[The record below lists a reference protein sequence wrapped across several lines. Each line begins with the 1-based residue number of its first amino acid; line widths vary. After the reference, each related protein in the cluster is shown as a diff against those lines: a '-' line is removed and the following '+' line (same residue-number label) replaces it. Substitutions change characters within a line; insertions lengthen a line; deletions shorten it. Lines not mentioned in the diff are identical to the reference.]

1 MSVLR
6 DVLYQYDGTFD
17 GFLCC
22 IHDSYL
28 YKEIPVGFSSD
39 GDFLSLYEVRIV
51 PTQAAHSQR
60 VYRGL
65 AARSNKAAKAVY
77 RGFLTCME
85 DKELRLYAF
94 VRKVFREGDRF
105 MQNLSDPVFYPL
117 HKALRHMS
125 GELEKLRG
133 FVRFSDYNGV
143 LGAVIEPENQVLPML
158 RRHFCDRYS
167 NEAFFIFDRTHREI
181 LLYARGISRI
191 QPLERLDL
199 ATPDAEEV
207 QYRRLWKAFFETV
220 TIRERENPRC
230 QNTFLPKRYRGV
242 MTEFLPLDG
251 GVVPAEPSW
260 PQLRP

>member
-1 MSVLR
+1 
-6 DVLYQYDGTFD
+6 
-17 GFLCC
+17 
-22 IHDSYL
+22 
-28 YKEIPVGFSSD
+28 
-39 GDFLSLYEVRIV
+39 
-51 PTQAAHSQR
+51 
-60 VYRGL
+60 
-65 AARSNKAAKAVY
+65 
-77 RGFLTCME
+77 
-85 DKELRLYAF
+85 
-94 VRKVFREGDRF
+94 

-158 RRHFCDRYS
+158 RRHFCGRYS

-199 ATPDAEEV
+199 AAPDAEEV

-251 GVVPAEPSW
+251 GGVPAEPSW

>member
-1 MSVLR
+1 MR
-6 DVLYQYDGTFD
+6 
-17 GFLCC
+17 
-22 IHDSYL
+22 
-28 YKEIPVGFSSD
+28 
-39 GDFLSLYEVRIV
+39 
-51 PTQAAHSQR
+51 
-60 VYRGL
+60 
-65 AARSNKAAKAVY
+65 
-77 RGFLTCME
+77 
-85 DKELRLYAF
+85 
-94 VRKVFREGDRF
+94 
-105 MQNLSDPVFYPL
+105 NLSDPVFYPL

-158 RRHFCDRYS
+158 RRHFCGRYS

-199 ATPDAEEV
+199 AAPDAEEV

-251 GVVPAEPSW
+251 CGVSAEPSW

>member
-1 MSVLR
+1 M
-6 DVLYQYDGTFD
+6 
-17 GFLCC
+17 
-22 IHDSYL
+22 
-28 YKEIPVGFSSD
+28 
-39 GDFLSLYEVRIV
+39 
-51 PTQAAHSQR
+51 
-60 VYRGL
+60 
-65 AARSNKAAKAVY
+65 
-77 RGFLTCME
+77 
-85 DKELRLYAF
+85 
-94 VRKVFREGDRF
+94 
-105 MQNLSDPVFYPL
+105 
-117 HKALRHMS
+117 
-125 GELEKLRG
+125 
-133 FVRFSDYNGV
+133 RFSDYNGV

-158 RRHFCDRYS
+158 RRHFCGRYS

-199 ATPDAEEV
+199 AAPDAEEV

>member
-1 MSVLR
+1 M
-6 DVLYQYDGTFD
+6 
-17 GFLCC
+17 
-22 IHDSYL
+22 
-28 YKEIPVGFSSD
+28 
-39 GDFLSLYEVRIV
+39 SLYEVRIV

-105 MQNLSDPVFYPL
+105 MRNLSDPVFYPL

-158 RRHFCDRYS
+158 RRHFCG
-167 NEAFFIFDRTHREI
+167 REI
-181 LLYARGISRI
+181 LLYARGISKI

-199 ATPDAEEV
+199 AAPDAEEV

-242 MTEFLPLDG
+242 MTEFLPLDSG
-251 GVVPAEPSW
+251 GVSAEPSW